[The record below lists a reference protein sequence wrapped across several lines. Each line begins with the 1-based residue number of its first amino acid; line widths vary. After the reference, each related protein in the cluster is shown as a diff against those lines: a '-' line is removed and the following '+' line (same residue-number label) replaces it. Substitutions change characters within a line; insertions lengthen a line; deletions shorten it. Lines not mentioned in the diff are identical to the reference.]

1 MPRDAGP
8 RKPTLKQL
16 AKQKAKDIKT
26 RERNEATFASAV
38 QHSKSTILDVD
49 MRFIQDTLTQNPTW
63 ISPLAGLIRS
73 GSLNGLL
80 KDVAKK
86 EETGGLRWK
95 GKCTKWG
102 SLPLEMASLMLKHCG
117 VELAED
123 VQKDEPVVRTLFEIQ
138 FWAAKSASLPSRADI
153 RYQSTLV
160 KLARARME
168 DVGRNYI
175 AAVNSAEAISVD
187 RDRYNIW
194 SLENNTLYCH
204 VFATQDG
211 HPRRSRSEFVPNESY
226 LSHELPTL
234 PDNKTWQLDDPF
246 AVDCVI
252 SDGQHNSL
260 FSFECASFFPT
271 LPDMKAKWTFD
282 LSSDADTTDALKK
295 EIESH
300 FLQSSFSLLKQQE
313 HAANAEKK
321 GTKRKASSQQM
332 QDDMED
338 DNEQADNEE
347 HTGDQMEEVA
357 AGRSTR
363 CTEFATSSFAT
374 IVLLH
379 QWHQGMRK
387 DAKWKKPAEEVSKL
401 AGELLQGL
409 ASLFLQ
415 TPQDFSFT
423 WDGNTLVL
431 PFKGGSLDVD
441 EVVLQNSLLAK
452 VLHRDRSRFMDVLQD
467 VNVDCTRRTIGDTRK
482 SSSLRTKY
490 YLLAALA
497 RAMDSSDDTHSCWT
511 SLNVKQV
518 MQLRSTSG
526 YRRSST
532 SFRQEVASSS
542 NATRRTLTS
551 TLQGHAFTVQDSSEQ
566 QDEQKIKKHASM
578 DAHRLARMERYAY
591 VTQGKSDFLST
602 DILCVVVQKSSVLSA
617 EQWKAMWNKA
627 SKKFLGIEK
636 PVGPGHAEDRLAT
649 LSWMQD
655 INHGLRPIGWTFG
668 CCQSTPAG
676 PAEDDTKAK
685 RAPIMI
691 LCTDQE
697 ATQLAAVSF
706 LRNKKS
712 LWIEHVS
719 DPAHRSH
726 NDVALALSA
735 AGLLKFCTWC
745 ISLYNIRY
753 GPWQKGSWALK
764 IQQAANR
771 MKDNMDPSDP
781 ILLLFFPDILLDAG
795 LSPLDDNTEEKR
807 RSFLQTLP
815 DMDCIRIKGTKAS
828 KSRFNSL
835 TTAHSA
841 LDKEWSVLALVLTV
855 VCLEHNWAVSTK
867 DLFSQDSNQARASV
881 PYGGSKS
888 SAIQEAKQ
896 GMDQERKGSANSLHL
911 MTKFVISQD
920 NKTTARM
927 MFQVLQPEELR
938 CSLMLKQLRS
948 KGMTK
953 DYYSGWAHWSW
964 MSTAKDHVR
973 TLSNLEGLSRVGLD
987 LTLARAQPPEE
998 TELVWQDSL
1007 AGQMTQLTL
1016 QILRLRAGAQLYHTG
1031 GFGATA
1037 GLVHAEEQFRRASLD
1052 FFKEMQSCIQ
1062 DTHSGG
1068 SRMAKKLLEGH
1079 FSQGPISRYILA
1091 DLCTTRFQSLTEDV
1105 AHVLT
1110 SIWSGLLNTKIIED
1124 CNKVQREAEQRHSS
1138 SKDLGRLDGWKAVT
1152 QQAVV
1157 KMYERVEALSTE
1169 LYHTP
1174 AAFDVAKLFCK
1185 DTEKKK
1191 IQAVRRRS
1199 DSSVS
1204 TQVSASEVQEAQL
1217 LADVTK
1223 TRDWVSHNH
1232 AEEQEVLA
1240 AFSLLMKAW
1249 RAKRWS
1255 LCEEGWC
1262 SGLLPEGHVVLAGA
1276 APLFIVRTYRLAA
1289 LAWPGKIVKDKDHE
1303 FFEFNMGVRSLFWMH
1318 STSLDLEVLRLRV
1331 VSPLRRSTQGSHLN
1345 NGIVFLVDKK
1355 MGTLDFHA
1363 EQGVDAGHQLAVA
1376 AMLNM
1381 DNSLVEEDVVQR
1393 ILARHQTDKWM
1404 PEVDDKDLE
1413 AVVRDTLLIG
1423 EQDKVCT
1430 MYKNAVSDLDK
1441 DFWKAGQDTRR
1452 RKTQKAEK
1460 DSKKLKQQY
1469 DRVYAKLNA
1478 TTDELV
1484 KSMVPD
1490 TVQVWTDPKNG
1501 RWKVS
1506 YKTAVV
1512 GHGWSTTKDVIHPKT
1527 CRHNRKDL
1535 RDEYTRKARQGY
1547 QENRVQR
1554 EEFRQAKHTEVP
1566 PASFMDREL
1575 PDVAESQ
1582 DFDGRGIF
1590 RYTAEDPLVQEKH
1603 MGRGTYGE
1611 IFACTYQGLKLAL
1624 KVAVRTPDRETA
1636 LLDVHQDG
1644 LEKTWDL
1651 TREFTLLSQVGPHP
1665 NVLRLY
1671 ALLTSSTGH
1680 TGILMERA
1688 SCDLLKATRDL
1699 KTDDLQDGVPWST
1712 RRAQVTTYFRQT
1724 LAALTFVHSK
1734 NIVHLDVKTNNF
1746 LVFLLGERVVLSDFG
1761 FCRALP
1767 LNGKAK
1773 VRADEVYTTY
1783 YRPIE
1788 CLYSG
1793 DGKVEIGPK
1802 ADMWALGVVTWDC
1815 YAKTTRSLFT
1825 PDPKGFVKHTPTI
1838 SQALVRF
1845 QTAWR
1850 ERARDLHLLDDDI
1863 AAHVFGSCFT
1873 LEQDRRSSV
1882 DLLKDLQ
1889 GRFTRTIQSL
1899 DEEEEP

>member
-987 LTLARAQPPEE
+987 LTLARAQPPDE

-1062 DTHSGG
+1062 DTHS
-1068 SRMAKKLLEGH
+1068 GH

-1276 APLFIVRTYRLAA
+1276 DPLFIVRTYRLAA

-1331 VSPLRRSTQGSHLN
+1331 VSPLRASAA
-1345 NGIVFLVDKK
+1345 V
-1355 MGTLDFHA
+1355 
-1363 EQGVDAGHQLAVA
+1363 QL
-1376 AMLNM
+1376 
-1381 DNSLVEEDVVQR
+1381 
-1393 ILARHQTDKWM
+1393 
-1404 PEVDDKDLE
+1404 
-1413 AVVRDTLLIG
+1413 
-1423 EQDKVCT
+1423 
-1430 MYKNAVSDLDK
+1430 
-1441 DFWKAGQDTRR
+1441 
-1452 RKTQKAEK
+1452 
-1460 DSKKLKQQY
+1460 
-1469 DRVYAKLNA
+1469 
-1478 TTDELV
+1478 
-1484 KSMVPD
+1484 
-1490 TVQVWTDPKNG
+1490 
-1501 RWKVS
+1501 
-1506 YKTAVV
+1506 
-1512 GHGWSTTKDVIHPKT
+1512 
-1527 CRHNRKDL
+1527 
-1535 RDEYTRKARQGY
+1535 
-1547 QENRVQR
+1547 
-1554 EEFRQAKHTEVP
+1554 
-1566 PASFMDREL
+1566 
-1575 PDVAESQ
+1575 
-1582 DFDGRGIF
+1582 
-1590 RYTAEDPLVQEKH
+1590 
-1603 MGRGTYGE
+1603 
-1611 IFACTYQGLKLAL
+1611 
-1624 KVAVRTPDRETA
+1624 
-1636 LLDVHQDG
+1636 
-1644 LEKTWDL
+1644 
-1651 TREFTLLSQVGPHP
+1651 
-1665 NVLRLY
+1665 
-1671 ALLTSSTGH
+1671 
-1680 TGILMERA
+1680 
-1688 SCDLLKATRDL
+1688 
-1699 KTDDLQDGVPWST
+1699 
-1712 RRAQVTTYFRQT
+1712 
-1724 LAALTFVHSK
+1724 
-1734 NIVHLDVKTNNF
+1734 NIV
-1746 LVFLLGERVVLSDFG
+1746 S
-1761 FCRALP
+1761 P
-1767 LNGKAK
+1767 
-1773 VRADEVYTTY
+1773 
-1783 YRPIE
+1783 
-1788 CLYSG
+1788 
-1793 DGKVEIGPK
+1793 
-1802 ADMWALGVVTWDC
+1802 
-1815 YAKTTRSLFT
+1815 
-1825 PDPKGFVKHTPTI
+1825 
-1838 SQALVRF
+1838 
-1845 QTAWR
+1845 
-1850 ERARDLHLLDDDI
+1850 
-1863 AAHVFGSCFT
+1863 
-1873 LEQDRRSSV
+1873 
-1882 DLLKDLQ
+1882 
-1889 GRFTRTIQSL
+1889 TRTFSTYIFVL
-1899 DEEEEP
+1899 

>member
-1276 APLFIVRTYRLAA
+1276 DPLFIVRTYRLAA

-1303 FFEFNMGVRSLFWMH
+1303 FSNSTWAFGLSFGCTAHLWTWKCCGCELFH
-1318 STSLDLEVLRLRV
+1318 LCVPRL
-1331 VSPLRRSTQGSHLN
+1331 
-1345 NGIVFLVDKK
+1345 
-1355 MGTLDFHA
+1355 
-1363 EQGVDAGHQLAVA
+1363 
-1376 AMLNM
+1376 
-1381 DNSLVEEDVVQR
+1381 
-1393 ILARHQTDKWM
+1393 
-1404 PEVDDKDLE
+1404 
-1413 AVVRDTLLIG
+1413 
-1423 EQDKVCT
+1423 
-1430 MYKNAVSDLDK
+1430 
-1441 DFWKAGQDTRR
+1441 
-1452 RKTQKAEK
+1452 
-1460 DSKKLKQQY
+1460 QY
-1469 DRVYAKLNA
+1469 
-1478 TTDELV
+1478 
-1484 KSMVPD
+1484 S
-1490 TVQVWTDPKNG
+1490 
-1501 RWKVS
+1501 
-1506 YKTAVV
+1506 
-1512 GHGWSTTKDVIHPKT
+1512 
-1527 CRHNRKDL
+1527 
-1535 RDEYTRKARQGY
+1535 
-1547 QENRVQR
+1547 
-1554 EEFRQAKHTEVP
+1554 
-1566 PASFMDREL
+1566 
-1575 PDVAESQ
+1575 
-1582 DFDGRGIF
+1582 
-1590 RYTAEDPLVQEKH
+1590 
-1603 MGRGTYGE
+1603 
-1611 IFACTYQGLKLAL
+1611 
-1624 KVAVRTPDRETA
+1624 
-1636 LLDVHQDG
+1636 
-1644 LEKTWDL
+1644 
-1651 TREFTLLSQVGPHP
+1651 
-1665 NVLRLY
+1665 
-1671 ALLTSSTGH
+1671 
-1680 TGILMERA
+1680 
-1688 SCDLLKATRDL
+1688 
-1699 KTDDLQDGVPWST
+1699 
-1712 RRAQVTTYFRQT
+1712 
-1724 LAALTFVHSK
+1724 
-1734 NIVHLDVKTNNF
+1734 
-1746 LVFLLGERVVLSDFG
+1746 
-1761 FCRALP
+1761 
-1767 LNGKAK
+1767 
-1773 VRADEVYTTY
+1773 
-1783 YRPIE
+1783 
-1788 CLYSG
+1788 
-1793 DGKVEIGPK
+1793 
-1802 ADMWALGVVTWDC
+1802 
-1815 YAKTTRSLFT
+1815 
-1825 PDPKGFVKHTPTI
+1825 
-1838 SQALVRF
+1838 
-1845 QTAWR
+1845 
-1850 ERARDLHLLDDDI
+1850 
-1863 AAHVFGSCFT
+1863 
-1873 LEQDRRSSV
+1873 
-1882 DLLKDLQ
+1882 
-1889 GRFTRTIQSL
+1889 
-1899 DEEEEP
+1899 

>member
-357 AGRSTR
+357 AGRSTRCTDTR

-735 AGLLKFCTWC
+735 AGLLKFCTC

-1276 APLFIVRTYRLAA
+1276 DPLFIVRTYRLAA

-1331 VSPLRRSTQGSHLN
+1331 VSPLRASAA
-1345 NGIVFLVDKK
+1345 V
-1355 MGTLDFHA
+1355 
-1363 EQGVDAGHQLAVA
+1363 QL
-1376 AMLNM
+1376 
-1381 DNSLVEEDVVQR
+1381 
-1393 ILARHQTDKWM
+1393 
-1404 PEVDDKDLE
+1404 
-1413 AVVRDTLLIG
+1413 
-1423 EQDKVCT
+1423 
-1430 MYKNAVSDLDK
+1430 
-1441 DFWKAGQDTRR
+1441 
-1452 RKTQKAEK
+1452 
-1460 DSKKLKQQY
+1460 
-1469 DRVYAKLNA
+1469 
-1478 TTDELV
+1478 
-1484 KSMVPD
+1484 
-1490 TVQVWTDPKNG
+1490 
-1501 RWKVS
+1501 
-1506 YKTAVV
+1506 
-1512 GHGWSTTKDVIHPKT
+1512 
-1527 CRHNRKDL
+1527 
-1535 RDEYTRKARQGY
+1535 
-1547 QENRVQR
+1547 
-1554 EEFRQAKHTEVP
+1554 
-1566 PASFMDREL
+1566 
-1575 PDVAESQ
+1575 
-1582 DFDGRGIF
+1582 
-1590 RYTAEDPLVQEKH
+1590 
-1603 MGRGTYGE
+1603 
-1611 IFACTYQGLKLAL
+1611 
-1624 KVAVRTPDRETA
+1624 
-1636 LLDVHQDG
+1636 
-1644 LEKTWDL
+1644 
-1651 TREFTLLSQVGPHP
+1651 
-1665 NVLRLY
+1665 
-1671 ALLTSSTGH
+1671 
-1680 TGILMERA
+1680 
-1688 SCDLLKATRDL
+1688 
-1699 KTDDLQDGVPWST
+1699 
-1712 RRAQVTTYFRQT
+1712 
-1724 LAALTFVHSK
+1724 
-1734 NIVHLDVKTNNF
+1734 NIV
-1746 LVFLLGERVVLSDFG
+1746 S
-1761 FCRALP
+1761 P
-1767 LNGKAK
+1767 
-1773 VRADEVYTTY
+1773 
-1783 YRPIE
+1783 
-1788 CLYSG
+1788 
-1793 DGKVEIGPK
+1793 
-1802 ADMWALGVVTWDC
+1802 
-1815 YAKTTRSLFT
+1815 
-1825 PDPKGFVKHTPTI
+1825 
-1838 SQALVRF
+1838 
-1845 QTAWR
+1845 
-1850 ERARDLHLLDDDI
+1850 
-1863 AAHVFGSCFT
+1863 
-1873 LEQDRRSSV
+1873 
-1882 DLLKDLQ
+1882 
-1889 GRFTRTIQSL
+1889 TRTFSTYIFVL
-1899 DEEEEP
+1899 

>member
-194 SLENNTLYCH
+194 SLRTTRCTATSLPHKMDTL
-204 VFATQDG
+204 A
-211 HPRRSRSEFVPNESY
+211 SY

-234 PDNKTWQLDDPF
+234 PDNKTWQLD
-246 AVDCVI
+246 
-252 SDGQHNSL
+252 
-260 FSFECASFFPT
+260 
-271 LPDMKAKWTFD
+271 AKWTFD
-282 LSSDADTTDALKK
+282 LSSDADTTAGLGDNVPQGPPAFFSSASDKRRTVAFCIPCGTHGSLKGESYKFKEPQTKVTDGHRFWHMRWFVDFLGGHESRNFLAGSVSTFRNKLFTIAWPCWTDTEDALKK

-518 MQLRSTSG
+518 MSTSG

-1276 APLFIVRTYRLAA
+1276 DPLFIVRTYRLAA

-1331 VSPLRRSTQGSHLN
+1331 VSPLRASAA
-1345 NGIVFLVDKK
+1345 V
-1355 MGTLDFHA
+1355 
-1363 EQGVDAGHQLAVA
+1363 QL
-1376 AMLNM
+1376 
-1381 DNSLVEEDVVQR
+1381 
-1393 ILARHQTDKWM
+1393 
-1404 PEVDDKDLE
+1404 
-1413 AVVRDTLLIG
+1413 
-1423 EQDKVCT
+1423 
-1430 MYKNAVSDLDK
+1430 
-1441 DFWKAGQDTRR
+1441 
-1452 RKTQKAEK
+1452 
-1460 DSKKLKQQY
+1460 
-1469 DRVYAKLNA
+1469 
-1478 TTDELV
+1478 
-1484 KSMVPD
+1484 
-1490 TVQVWTDPKNG
+1490 
-1501 RWKVS
+1501 
-1506 YKTAVV
+1506 
-1512 GHGWSTTKDVIHPKT
+1512 
-1527 CRHNRKDL
+1527 
-1535 RDEYTRKARQGY
+1535 
-1547 QENRVQR
+1547 
-1554 EEFRQAKHTEVP
+1554 
-1566 PASFMDREL
+1566 
-1575 PDVAESQ
+1575 
-1582 DFDGRGIF
+1582 
-1590 RYTAEDPLVQEKH
+1590 
-1603 MGRGTYGE
+1603 
-1611 IFACTYQGLKLAL
+1611 
-1624 KVAVRTPDRETA
+1624 
-1636 LLDVHQDG
+1636 
-1644 LEKTWDL
+1644 
-1651 TREFTLLSQVGPHP
+1651 
-1665 NVLRLY
+1665 
-1671 ALLTSSTGH
+1671 
-1680 TGILMERA
+1680 
-1688 SCDLLKATRDL
+1688 
-1699 KTDDLQDGVPWST
+1699 
-1712 RRAQVTTYFRQT
+1712 
-1724 LAALTFVHSK
+1724 
-1734 NIVHLDVKTNNF
+1734 NIV
-1746 LVFLLGERVVLSDFG
+1746 S
-1761 FCRALP
+1761 P
-1767 LNGKAK
+1767 
-1773 VRADEVYTTY
+1773 
-1783 YRPIE
+1783 
-1788 CLYSG
+1788 
-1793 DGKVEIGPK
+1793 
-1802 ADMWALGVVTWDC
+1802 
-1815 YAKTTRSLFT
+1815 
-1825 PDPKGFVKHTPTI
+1825 
-1838 SQALVRF
+1838 
-1845 QTAWR
+1845 
-1850 ERARDLHLLDDDI
+1850 
-1863 AAHVFGSCFT
+1863 
-1873 LEQDRRSSV
+1873 
-1882 DLLKDLQ
+1882 
-1889 GRFTRTIQSL
+1889 TRTFSTYIFVL
-1899 DEEEEP
+1899 

>member
-735 AGLLKFCTWC
+735 AGLLKFCTC

-1276 APLFIVRTYRLAA
+1276 DPLFIVRTYRLAA

-1331 VSPLRRSTQGSHLN
+1331 VSPLRASAA
-1345 NGIVFLVDKK
+1345 V
-1355 MGTLDFHA
+1355 
-1363 EQGVDAGHQLAVA
+1363 QL
-1376 AMLNM
+1376 
-1381 DNSLVEEDVVQR
+1381 
-1393 ILARHQTDKWM
+1393 
-1404 PEVDDKDLE
+1404 
-1413 AVVRDTLLIG
+1413 
-1423 EQDKVCT
+1423 
-1430 MYKNAVSDLDK
+1430 
-1441 DFWKAGQDTRR
+1441 
-1452 RKTQKAEK
+1452 
-1460 DSKKLKQQY
+1460 
-1469 DRVYAKLNA
+1469 
-1478 TTDELV
+1478 
-1484 KSMVPD
+1484 
-1490 TVQVWTDPKNG
+1490 
-1501 RWKVS
+1501 
-1506 YKTAVV
+1506 
-1512 GHGWSTTKDVIHPKT
+1512 
-1527 CRHNRKDL
+1527 
-1535 RDEYTRKARQGY
+1535 
-1547 QENRVQR
+1547 
-1554 EEFRQAKHTEVP
+1554 
-1566 PASFMDREL
+1566 
-1575 PDVAESQ
+1575 
-1582 DFDGRGIF
+1582 
-1590 RYTAEDPLVQEKH
+1590 
-1603 MGRGTYGE
+1603 
-1611 IFACTYQGLKLAL
+1611 
-1624 KVAVRTPDRETA
+1624 
-1636 LLDVHQDG
+1636 
-1644 LEKTWDL
+1644 
-1651 TREFTLLSQVGPHP
+1651 
-1665 NVLRLY
+1665 
-1671 ALLTSSTGH
+1671 
-1680 TGILMERA
+1680 
-1688 SCDLLKATRDL
+1688 
-1699 KTDDLQDGVPWST
+1699 
-1712 RRAQVTTYFRQT
+1712 
-1724 LAALTFVHSK
+1724 
-1734 NIVHLDVKTNNF
+1734 NIV
-1746 LVFLLGERVVLSDFG
+1746 S
-1761 FCRALP
+1761 P
-1767 LNGKAK
+1767 
-1773 VRADEVYTTY
+1773 
-1783 YRPIE
+1783 
-1788 CLYSG
+1788 
-1793 DGKVEIGPK
+1793 
-1802 ADMWALGVVTWDC
+1802 
-1815 YAKTTRSLFT
+1815 
-1825 PDPKGFVKHTPTI
+1825 
-1838 SQALVRF
+1838 
-1845 QTAWR
+1845 
-1850 ERARDLHLLDDDI
+1850 
-1863 AAHVFGSCFT
+1863 
-1873 LEQDRRSSV
+1873 
-1882 DLLKDLQ
+1882 
-1889 GRFTRTIQSL
+1889 TRTFSTYIFVL
-1899 DEEEEP
+1899 

>member
-1 MPRDAGP
+1 MLEP
-8 RKPTLKQL
+8 
-16 AKQKAKDIKT
+16 
-26 RERNEATFASAV
+26 ASADGPSSSGPPAFFSSASDKRRTV
-38 QHSKSTILDVD
+38 AFCIPCGTHGSLKGESYKFKEPQTKVTDGHRFWHMRWFVD
-49 MRFIQDTLTQNPTW
+49 FLGGHESRNF
-63 ISPLAGLIRS
+63 LAGSVSTFR
-73 GSLNGLL
+73 N
-80 KDVAKK
+80 K
-86 EETGGLRWK
+86 
-95 GKCTKWG
+95 
-102 SLPLEMASLMLKHCG
+102 
-117 VELAED
+117 
-123 VQKDEPVVRTLFEIQ
+123 LF
-138 FWAAKSASLPSRADI
+138 
-153 RYQSTLV
+153 T
-160 KLARARME
+160 
-168 DVGRNYI
+168 I
-175 AAVNSAEAISVD
+175 A
-187 RDRYNIW
+187 W
-194 SLENNTLYCH
+194 PC
-204 VFATQDG
+204 
-211 HPRRSRSEFVPNESY
+211 
-226 LSHELPTL
+226 
-234 PDNKTWQLDDPF
+234 
-246 AVDCVI
+246 
-252 SDGQHNSL
+252 
-260 FSFECASFFPT
+260 
-271 LPDMKAKWTFD
+271 WT
-282 LSSDADTTDALKK
+282 DTEDALKK

-518 MQLRSTSG
+518 MSTSG

-532 SFRQEVASSS
+532 SFRQE
-542 NATRRTLTS
+542 
-551 TLQGHAFTVQDSSEQ
+551 DSSEQ

-602 DILCVVVQKSSVLSA
+602 DILCVVADAVHVGSDDWLNIMVYNHTTDKVWVCPPQVQKSSVLSA

-1016 QILRLRAGAQLYHTG
+1016 QILRLRAGGH
-1031 GFGATA
+1031 
-1037 GLVHAEEQFRRASLD
+1037 
-1052 FFKEMQSCIQ
+1052 SCTI
-1062 DTHSGG
+1062 
-1068 SRMAKKLLEGH
+1068 
-1079 FSQGPISRYILA
+1079 
-1091 DLCTTRFQSLTEDV
+1091 
-1105 AHVLT
+1105 
-1110 SIWSGLLNTKIIED
+1110 
-1124 CNKVQREAEQRHSS
+1124 
-1138 SKDLGRLDGWKAVT
+1138 
-1152 QQAVV
+1152 
-1157 KMYERVEALSTE
+1157 
-1169 LYHTP
+1169 
-1174 AAFDVAKLFCK
+1174 
-1185 DTEKKK
+1185 
-1191 IQAVRRRS
+1191 
-1199 DSSVS
+1199 
-1204 TQVSASEVQEAQL
+1204 
-1217 LADVTK
+1217 
-1223 TRDWVSHNH
+1223 
-1232 AEEQEVLA
+1232 
-1240 AFSLLMKAW
+1240 
-1249 RAKRWS
+1249 
-1255 LCEEGWC
+1255 
-1262 SGLLPEGHVVLAGA
+1262 
-1276 APLFIVRTYRLAA
+1276 
-1289 LAWPGKIVKDKDHE
+1289 
-1303 FFEFNMGVRSLFWMH
+1303 
-1318 STSLDLEVLRLRV
+1318 LEVSVRPGRT
-1331 VSPLRRSTQGSHLN
+1331 SP
-1345 NGIVFLVDKK
+1345 
-1355 MGTLDFHA
+1355 
-1363 EQGVDAGHQLAVA
+1363 
-1376 AMLNM
+1376 
-1381 DNSLVEEDVVQR
+1381 
-1393 ILARHQTDKWM
+1393 
-1404 PEVDDKDLE
+1404 
-1413 AVVRDTLLIG
+1413 
-1423 EQDKVCT
+1423 C
-1430 MYKNAVSDLDK
+1430 
-1441 DFWKAGQDTRR
+1441 
-1452 RKTQKAEK
+1452 
-1460 DSKKLKQQY
+1460 
-1469 DRVYAKLNA
+1469 
-1478 TTDELV
+1478 
-1484 KSMVPD
+1484 
-1490 TVQVWTDPKNG
+1490 
-1501 RWKVS
+1501 
-1506 YKTAVV
+1506 
-1512 GHGWSTTKDVIHPKT
+1512 
-1527 CRHNRKDL
+1527 
-1535 RDEYTRKARQGY
+1535 
-1547 QENRVQR
+1547 
-1554 EEFRQAKHTEVP
+1554 
-1566 PASFMDREL
+1566 
-1575 PDVAESQ
+1575 
-1582 DFDGRGIF
+1582 
-1590 RYTAEDPLVQEKH
+1590 
-1603 MGRGTYGE
+1603 
-1611 IFACTYQGLKLAL
+1611 
-1624 KVAVRTPDRETA
+1624 
-1636 LLDVHQDG
+1636 
-1644 LEKTWDL
+1644 
-1651 TREFTLLSQVGPHP
+1651 
-1665 NVLRLY
+1665 
-1671 ALLTSSTGH
+1671 
-1680 TGILMERA
+1680 
-1688 SCDLLKATRDL
+1688 
-1699 KTDDLQDGVPWST
+1699 
-1712 RRAQVTTYFRQT
+1712 
-1724 LAALTFVHSK
+1724 
-1734 NIVHLDVKTNNF
+1734 
-1746 LVFLLGERVVLSDFG
+1746 
-1761 FCRALP
+1761 
-1767 LNGKAK
+1767 
-1773 VRADEVYTTY
+1773 
-1783 YRPIE
+1783 
-1788 CLYSG
+1788 
-1793 DGKVEIGPK
+1793 
-1802 ADMWALGVVTWDC
+1802 
-1815 YAKTTRSLFT
+1815 
-1825 PDPKGFVKHTPTI
+1825 
-1838 SQALVRF
+1838 
-1845 QTAWR
+1845 
-1850 ERARDLHLLDDDI
+1850 
-1863 AAHVFGSCFT
+1863 
-1873 LEQDRRSSV
+1873 
-1882 DLLKDLQ
+1882 
-1889 GRFTRTIQSL
+1889 
-1899 DEEEEP
+1899 

>member
-1276 APLFIVRTYRLAA
+1276 DPLFIVRTYRLAA

-1331 VSPLRRSTQGSHLN
+1331 VSPLRASAA
-1345 NGIVFLVDKK
+1345 V
-1355 MGTLDFHA
+1355 
-1363 EQGVDAGHQLAVA
+1363 QL
-1376 AMLNM
+1376 
-1381 DNSLVEEDVVQR
+1381 
-1393 ILARHQTDKWM
+1393 
-1404 PEVDDKDLE
+1404 
-1413 AVVRDTLLIG
+1413 
-1423 EQDKVCT
+1423 
-1430 MYKNAVSDLDK
+1430 
-1441 DFWKAGQDTRR
+1441 
-1452 RKTQKAEK
+1452 
-1460 DSKKLKQQY
+1460 
-1469 DRVYAKLNA
+1469 
-1478 TTDELV
+1478 
-1484 KSMVPD
+1484 
-1490 TVQVWTDPKNG
+1490 
-1501 RWKVS
+1501 
-1506 YKTAVV
+1506 
-1512 GHGWSTTKDVIHPKT
+1512 
-1527 CRHNRKDL
+1527 
-1535 RDEYTRKARQGY
+1535 
-1547 QENRVQR
+1547 
-1554 EEFRQAKHTEVP
+1554 
-1566 PASFMDREL
+1566 
-1575 PDVAESQ
+1575 
-1582 DFDGRGIF
+1582 
-1590 RYTAEDPLVQEKH
+1590 
-1603 MGRGTYGE
+1603 
-1611 IFACTYQGLKLAL
+1611 
-1624 KVAVRTPDRETA
+1624 
-1636 LLDVHQDG
+1636 
-1644 LEKTWDL
+1644 
-1651 TREFTLLSQVGPHP
+1651 
-1665 NVLRLY
+1665 
-1671 ALLTSSTGH
+1671 
-1680 TGILMERA
+1680 
-1688 SCDLLKATRDL
+1688 
-1699 KTDDLQDGVPWST
+1699 
-1712 RRAQVTTYFRQT
+1712 
-1724 LAALTFVHSK
+1724 
-1734 NIVHLDVKTNNF
+1734 NIV
-1746 LVFLLGERVVLSDFG
+1746 S
-1761 FCRALP
+1761 P
-1767 LNGKAK
+1767 
-1773 VRADEVYTTY
+1773 
-1783 YRPIE
+1783 
-1788 CLYSG
+1788 
-1793 DGKVEIGPK
+1793 
-1802 ADMWALGVVTWDC
+1802 
-1815 YAKTTRSLFT
+1815 
-1825 PDPKGFVKHTPTI
+1825 
-1838 SQALVRF
+1838 
-1845 QTAWR
+1845 
-1850 ERARDLHLLDDDI
+1850 
-1863 AAHVFGSCFT
+1863 
-1873 LEQDRRSSV
+1873 
-1882 DLLKDLQ
+1882 
-1889 GRFTRTIQSL
+1889 TRTFSTYIFVL
-1899 DEEEEP
+1899 

>member
-735 AGLLKFCTWC
+735 AGLLKFCTC

-1068 SRMAKKLLEGH
+1068 SRMEKKLLEGH

-1276 APLFIVRTYRLAA
+1276 DPLFIVRTYRLAA

-1331 VSPLRRSTQGSHLN
+1331 VSPLRASAA
-1345 NGIVFLVDKK
+1345 V
-1355 MGTLDFHA
+1355 
-1363 EQGVDAGHQLAVA
+1363 QL
-1376 AMLNM
+1376 
-1381 DNSLVEEDVVQR
+1381 
-1393 ILARHQTDKWM
+1393 
-1404 PEVDDKDLE
+1404 
-1413 AVVRDTLLIG
+1413 
-1423 EQDKVCT
+1423 
-1430 MYKNAVSDLDK
+1430 
-1441 DFWKAGQDTRR
+1441 
-1452 RKTQKAEK
+1452 
-1460 DSKKLKQQY
+1460 
-1469 DRVYAKLNA
+1469 
-1478 TTDELV
+1478 
-1484 KSMVPD
+1484 
-1490 TVQVWTDPKNG
+1490 
-1501 RWKVS
+1501 
-1506 YKTAVV
+1506 
-1512 GHGWSTTKDVIHPKT
+1512 
-1527 CRHNRKDL
+1527 
-1535 RDEYTRKARQGY
+1535 
-1547 QENRVQR
+1547 
-1554 EEFRQAKHTEVP
+1554 
-1566 PASFMDREL
+1566 
-1575 PDVAESQ
+1575 
-1582 DFDGRGIF
+1582 
-1590 RYTAEDPLVQEKH
+1590 
-1603 MGRGTYGE
+1603 
-1611 IFACTYQGLKLAL
+1611 
-1624 KVAVRTPDRETA
+1624 
-1636 LLDVHQDG
+1636 
-1644 LEKTWDL
+1644 
-1651 TREFTLLSQVGPHP
+1651 
-1665 NVLRLY
+1665 
-1671 ALLTSSTGH
+1671 
-1680 TGILMERA
+1680 
-1688 SCDLLKATRDL
+1688 
-1699 KTDDLQDGVPWST
+1699 
-1712 RRAQVTTYFRQT
+1712 
-1724 LAALTFVHSK
+1724 
-1734 NIVHLDVKTNNF
+1734 NIV
-1746 LVFLLGERVVLSDFG
+1746 S
-1761 FCRALP
+1761 P
-1767 LNGKAK
+1767 
-1773 VRADEVYTTY
+1773 
-1783 YRPIE
+1783 
-1788 CLYSG
+1788 
-1793 DGKVEIGPK
+1793 
-1802 ADMWALGVVTWDC
+1802 
-1815 YAKTTRSLFT
+1815 
-1825 PDPKGFVKHTPTI
+1825 
-1838 SQALVRF
+1838 
-1845 QTAWR
+1845 
-1850 ERARDLHLLDDDI
+1850 
-1863 AAHVFGSCFT
+1863 
-1873 LEQDRRSSV
+1873 
-1882 DLLKDLQ
+1882 
-1889 GRFTRTIQSL
+1889 TRTFSTYIFVL
-1899 DEEEEP
+1899 